1 MTTRLMILRWGIILL
16 IGGYALAVAVL
27 QLLWRTSALNI
38 WWVSLLNVFGLWLY
52 VPLPF
57 LLLLGLLVQPRAIGA
72 ALIVPLVCFGWEYAP
87 LLLTAKNSAA
97 GTPLRVMTWNVLYSN
112 SDVEAIDALIRE
124 HDPDVL
130 ALQEYGFEQALTL
143 EPILDRRYPYRASAP
158 GGSSGLGVWSRY
170 PILDWWARD
179 DRRSDCAC
187 QRMVLDI
194 NGDHV
199 RFVNAHPRAP
209 KFTFRHYLAGVRLPV
224 SVLSDFR
231 TAHQQPA
238 LDALVEEA
246 ARGDRPLILVGDL
259 NTGDRQPNYWRLRR
273 HLVDAYRV
281 AGRGFGLTFPNAHER
296 LGLLRLPLLVRI
308 DYIFQSPSITAAR
321 AFTAASP
328 SSDHRAV
335 VADLRV
341 PVPAQVD
348 ATPYVQP
355 RSSP

>member
-52 VPLPF
+52 APLPF
-57 LLLLGLLVQPRAIGA
+57 LLVLGLLAQPRAIGA

-112 SDVEAIDALIRE
+112 SEVEAIDTLIRE
-124 HDPDVL
+124 HDPDVI
-130 ALQEYGFEQALTL
+130 ALQEYSFEQALAL
-143 EPILDRRYPYRASAP
+143 DPILDRRYPYRASAP

-170 PILDWWARD
+170 PILDWRARD

-194 NGDHV
+194 NGEQV

-209 KFTFRHYLAGVRLPV
+209 KFTFRRDLAGVRLPL

-238 LDALVEEA
+238 LDALYEEA

-296 LGLLRLPLLVRI
+296 LGPLRLPLLVRI
-308 DYIFQSPSITAAR
+308 DYIFHSPSITAAR

-335 VADLRV
+335 VADLW
-341 PVPAQVD
+341 VPAPVG
-348 ATPYVQP
+348 AGAASFVQP